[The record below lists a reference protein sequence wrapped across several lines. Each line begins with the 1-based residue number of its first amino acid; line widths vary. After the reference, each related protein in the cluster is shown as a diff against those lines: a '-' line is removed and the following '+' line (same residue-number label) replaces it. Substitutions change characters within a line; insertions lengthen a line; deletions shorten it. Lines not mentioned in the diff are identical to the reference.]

1 MDIPQQTLYRVLVIG
16 DACTD
21 RYYYGEVTR
30 LSPEAPVPVLKHLYT
45 EERLGMCL
53 NVGANLEALG
63 AFVDVLKNSEMI
75 YKDRFVDTKTR
86 QHLLRAD
93 FGENTK
99 VDSVDPSSID
109 VTKYAAVVISDY
121 NKGYIDTVAAEIIS
135 AKCHEA
141 GIPLFVDSKK
151 KDLTCYRNCFIKINE
166 KERDELHSHSSTAEL
181 IVTLGARGAK
191 WKDTEYPTEECE
203 VFDVSGAGDTFLAAL
218 VFKYLELRSMP
229 VALKFANECARIV
242 VQKFG
247 TYCLKKEDLDD
258 IRF

>member
-1 MDIPQQTLYRVLVIG
+1 MDTPQPTLYKVLVIG

-53 NVGANLEALG
+53 NVGANLKALG
-63 AFVDVLKNSEMI
+63 VPVDVLKNDEMI
-75 YKDRFVDTKTR
+75 YKDRFVDIKTR

-99 VDSVDPSSID
+99 VDSVDSNLVD

-121 NKGYIDTVAAEIIS
+121 NKGYIDTEAATTIS
-135 AKCHEA
+135 VKCHEA
-141 GIPLFVDSKK
+141 GVPLFVDSKK
-151 KDLTCYRNCFIKINE
+151 KNLTCYENCFIKINE
-166 KERDELHSHSSTAEL
+166 KERDELHSHSPSAEM
-181 IVTLGARGAK
+181 IVTLGPRGVR
-191 WKDTEYPTEECE
+191 WKDVVYPTEECE

-218 VFKYLELRSMP
+218 VYRYLEVGDIP
-229 VALKFANECARIV
+229 AALKFANECARIV

-258 IRF
+258 VCF